1 MNGESLTYLVYWD
14 LPLLHTYLYGTT
26 LRHTRDGVEFTNR
39 MMPSGQIIHS
49 WNSELNYQDVRTQAQ
64 LPVLEENKTYHLVPF
79 IDAVPEH
86 TIVLQIT
93 FFDRQG
99 QQIGFQV
106 IHRDGNFTY
115 PQGAYRYRLDLVQA
129 GAESFRFHH
138 LEIRTKETEDAKP
151 VFCNRDILSRRICI
165 YLPELSHT
173 RMVRF
178 PDPDSLSFLDNLTLA
193 PTSLVVP
200 PPFFRDDFLK
210 NLPRKGRQWIFVTTG
225 ESSLRAAEQ
234 LSIRCPGSAILS
246 AENAAALLRQEY
258 QIREPV

>member
-49 WNSELNYQDVRTQAQ
+49 WNSELNYQEVRTQAQ

-151 VFCNRDILSRRICI
+151 VFCNRDILPGPGQPL
-165 YLPELSHT
+165 LP
-173 RMVRF
+173 RQ
-178 PDPDSLSFLDNLTLA
+178 PDPG
-193 PTSLVVP
+193 PH
-200 PPFFRDDFLK
+200 
-210 NLPRKGRQWIFVTTG
+210 LPGG
-225 ESSLRAAEQ
+225 
-234 LSIRCPGSAILS
+234 P
-246 AENAAALLRQEY
+246 AALL
-258 QIREPV
+258 PG

>member
-115 PQGAYRYRLDLVQA
+115 PNPSAFITWRSARKRQRMRSRYSA
-129 GAESFRFHH
+129 TG
-138 LEIRTKETEDAKP
+138 
-151 VFCNRDILSRRICI
+151 
-165 YLPELSHT
+165 
-173 RMVRF
+173 
-178 PDPDSLSFLDNLTLA
+178 
-193 PTSLVVP
+193 TS
-200 PPFFRDDFLK
+200 
-210 NLPRKGRQWIFVTTG
+210 
-225 ESSLRAAEQ
+225 
-234 LSIRCPGSAILS
+234 
-246 AENAAALLRQEY
+246 
-258 QIREPV
+258 

>member
-1 MNGESLTYLVYWD
+1 MEIS
-14 LPLLHTYLYGTT
+14 
-26 LRHTRDGVEFTNR
+26 TN
-39 MMPSGQIIHS
+39 
-49 WNSELNYQDVRTQAQ
+49 
-64 LPVLEENKTYHLVPF
+64 
-79 IDAVPEH
+79 
-86 TIVLQIT
+86 
-93 FFDRQG
+93 
-99 QQIGFQV
+99 
-106 IHRDGNFTY
+106 

-138 LEIRTKETEDAKP
+138 LEIRTKEAEDAKP
-151 VFCNRDILSRRICI
+151 VFCNRGILSRRDLHLSARA
-165 YLPELSHT
+165 LPHT

-234 LSIRCPGSAILS
+234 LTIHYPGSAILS

>member
-1 MNGESLTYLVYWD
+1 MLINSVSKGSAGNCRKSAPGFPAGKQRECRSRAGRGPGPIQVSSLVY
-14 LPLLHTYLYGTT
+14 
-26 LRHTRDGVEFTNR
+26 R
-39 MMPSGQIIHS
+39 
-49 WNSELNYQDVRTQAQ
+49 RT
-64 LPVLEENKTYHLVPF
+64 
-79 IDAVPEH
+79 
-86 TIVLQIT
+86 
-93 FFDRQG
+93 DRGRGRQ
-99 QQIGFQV
+99 
-106 IHRDGNFTY
+106 
-115 PQGAYRYRLDLVQA
+115 
-129 GAESFRFHH
+129 SFRFHH

>member
-115 PQGAYRYRLDLVQA
+115 PQGAYRYRLEILPLSSPGDPHERDRGCEAGILQPGHPEQEDLHLSA
-129 GAESFRFHH
+129 RALPHEDGAVPGPGQP
-138 LEIRTKETEDAKP
+138 L
-151 VFCNRDILSRRICI
+151 
-165 YLPELSHT
+165 LP
-173 RMVRF
+173 RQ
-178 PDPDSLSFLDNLTLA
+178 PDPG
-193 PTSLVVP
+193 PH
-200 PPFFRDDFLK
+200 
-210 NLPRKGRQWIFVTTG
+210 LPGG
-225 ESSLRAAEQ
+225 
-234 LSIRCPGSAILS
+234 P
-246 AENAAALLRQEY
+246 AALL
-258 QIREPV
+258 PG

>member
-1 MNGESLTYLVYWD
+1 MLIKSVNIESA
-14 LPLLHTYLYGTT
+14 GNAGK
-26 LRHTRDGVEFTNR
+26 R
-39 MMPSGQIIHS
+39 SGFPAGKQRECRS
-49 WNSELNYQDVRTQAQ
+49 RAGRGARTD
-64 LPVLEENKTYHLVPF
+64 PGHLSG
-79 IDAVPEH
+79 IR
-86 TIVLQIT
+86 T
-93 FFDRQG
+93 DRGRGRQ
-99 QQIGFQV
+99 
-106 IHRDGNFTY
+106 
-115 PQGAYRYRLDLVQA
+115 
-129 GAESFRFHH
+129 SFRFHH

-173 RMVRF
+173 RMVRL

>member
-49 WNSELNYQDVRTQAQ
+49 WNSELNYQEVRTQAQ

-151 VFCNRDILSRRICI
+151 EDLHLSARA
-165 YLPELSHT
+165 LPHEDGAVPGPGQPLLP
-173 RMVRF
+173 RQ
-178 PDPDSLSFLDNLTLA
+178 PDPG
-193 PTSLVVP
+193 PH
-200 PPFFRDDFLK
+200 
-210 NLPRKGRQWIFVTTG
+210 LPGG
-225 ESSLRAAEQ
+225 
-234 LSIRCPGSAILS
+234 P
-246 AENAAALLRQEY
+246 AALL
-258 QIREPV
+258 PG